1 MATETIGQRIR
12 RRRKTLNLTQK
23 DLAKSLQDAS
33 HGSISQWESD
43 ITSPSAKNLFDLSIA
58 LECDFAWLLNGGEET
73 NVVPASL
80 KSFKV
85 PLISYVQAGVW
96 TESCE
101 LRDSTGF
108 EYIMTSLELSDKA
121 FALQIKGDSMEP
133 EFKEGDVVIIDP
145 AIKPIPGEFV
155 VAMNGESEAT
165 FKKYRELG
173 YDEHERMQ
181 FELIPL
187 NSDYTTMSTLKQQ
200 IRIVG
205 TMVEHRIF
213 RRKR

>member
-1 MATETIGQRIR
+1 MNNLGQRIR
-12 RRRKTLNLTQK
+12 ARREELNLTQE
-23 DLAKSLQDAS
+23 QVAS
-33 HGSISQWESD
+33 QVGIKQQSYQAIESGEVKKPRYLYEISV
-43 ITSPSAKNLFDLSIA
+43 A
-58 LECDFAWLLNGGEET
+58 LKCDMAWLLSGKEKEVK
-73 NVVPASL
+73 NVEPIALKASQ
-80 KSFKV
+80 V

-145 AIKPIPGEFV
+145 AIRPIPGEFV

-173 YDEHERMQ
+173 HDEHERMQ

-187 NSDYTTMSTLKQQ
+187 NPDYTTMSTLTQQ

>member
-1 MATETIGQRIR
+1 MNNFGQRIR
-12 RRRKTLNLTQK
+12 ARREELGLTQEQIASQIGIK
-23 DLAKSLQDAS
+23 QQSYQAIESGNVKKPRYLYEISLALK
-33 HGSISQWESD
+33 
-43 ITSPSAKNLFDLSIA
+43 
-58 LECDFAWLLNGGEET
+58 CDMAWLLSGKEKEVK
-73 NVVPASL
+73 NVKVINFEAY
-80 KSFKV
+80 KV

-133 EFKEGDVVIIDP
+133 EFKEGDLVIVDP
-145 AIKPIPGEFV
+145 SIKPTPGEFV

-173 YDEHERMQ
+173 YDEHERIQ

-187 NSDYTTMSTLKQQ
+187 NPDYTIISTLNQQ
-200 IRIVG
+200 IRIIG

>member
-1 MATETIGQRIR
+1 MSTETIGERIR
-12 RRRKTLNLTQK
+12 RRRKALNLTQK
-23 DLAKSLQDAS
+23 NLAKSLQDAS

-58 LECDFAWLLNGGEET
+58 LECDFAWLLNGGEES

-80 KSFKV
+80 KSFKI
-85 PLISYVQAGVW
+85 PLISYVQAGACF
-96 TESCE
+96 ESCK
-101 LRDSTGF
+101 LKDLTGL
-108 EYIMTSLELSDKA
+108 EYIMTTLELSDKA
-121 FALQIKGDSMEP
+121 FALTIKGDSMEP
-133 EFKEGDVVIIDP
+133 EFREGDIVIIDP
-145 AIKPIPGEFV
+145 SVEPTPGEFV
-155 VAMNGESEAT
+155 VALKGESEVT

-187 NSDYTTMSTLKQQ
+187 NPDYTIMSTLKQQ
-200 IRIVG
+200 IKIIG

>member
-1 MATETIGQRIR
+1 MNNLGQRIR
-12 RRRKTLNLTQK
+12 ARREELGLTQEQIASQIGIK
-23 DLAKSLQDAS
+23 QQSYQAIESGSVKKPRYLYEISLALK
-33 HGSISQWESD
+33 
-43 ITSPSAKNLFDLSIA
+43 
-58 LECDFAWLLNGGEET
+58 CDMAWLLSGKEKEVK
-73 NVVPASL
+73 NVKVINFEAY
-80 KSFKV
+80 KV

-133 EFKEGDVVIIDP
+133 EFKEGDLVIVDP
-145 AIKPIPGEFV
+145 SIKPTPGEFV

-187 NSDYTTMSTLKQQ
+187 NPDYTIISTLNQQ
-200 IRIVG
+200 IRIIG

>member
-1 MATETIGQRIR
+1 MPLNTIGSRIKH
-12 RRRKTLNLTQK
+12 RRKELRLTQQQ
-23 DLAKSLQDAS
+23 LAKAVKGVT
-33 HGSISQWESD
+33 HAAISQWESD
-43 ITSPSAKNLFDLSIA
+43 INSPSAKNLFDLAIA
-58 LECDFAWLLNGGEET
+58 LDCDFAWLLNGGKES
-73 NVVPASL
+73 NVVPANL
-80 KSFKV
+80 KSNKV
-85 PLISYVQAGVW
+85 PLLSYVQAGMW

-108 EYIMTSLELSDKA
+108 EYVMTSLELSNQA
-121 FALQIKGDSMEP
+121 FALTIKGDSMEP
-133 EFKEGDVVIIDP
+133 EFKEGDVIIVDP
-145 AIKPIPGEFV
+145 AISPTPGEFV
-155 VAMNGESEAT
+155 VAINGEAEAT

-187 NSDYTTMSTLKQQ
+187 NPDYTPMSTIKQQ

>member
-1 MATETIGQRIR
+1 MNNLGQRIR
-12 RRRKTLNLTQK
+12 ARREELGLTQEQIASQIGIK
-23 DLAKSLQDAS
+23 QQSYQAIESGSVKKPRYLYEISLALK
-33 HGSISQWESD
+33 
-43 ITSPSAKNLFDLSIA
+43 
-58 LECDFAWLLNGGEET
+58 CDMAWLLSGKEKEVK
-73 NVVPASL
+73 NVKVINFEAY
-80 KSFKV
+80 KV

-133 EFKEGDVVIIDP
+133 EFKEGDLVIVDP
-145 AIKPIPGEFV
+145 SIKPTPGEFV

-187 NSDYTTMSTLKQQ
+187 NPDYTTISTLNQQ
-200 IRIVG
+200 IRIIG

>member
-1 MATETIGQRIR
+1 MNNLGQRIR
-12 RRRKTLNLTQK
+12 ARREELGLTQEQVAEQVGIK
-23 DLAKSLQDAS
+23 QQSYQAIES
-33 HGSISQWESD
+33 GSVKKPRHLYEISV
-43 ITSPSAKNLFDLSIA
+43 TLK
-58 LECDFAWLLNGGEET
+58 CDMAWLLSGKEKDVI
-73 NVVPASL
+73 NVEKIEIHAHQ
-80 KSFKV
+80 V

-96 TESCE
+96 TESYE

-108 EYIMTSLELSDKA
+108 EYIMTSLELSNKA
-121 FALQIKGDSMEP
+121 FALKIKGDSMEP

-145 AIKPIPGEFV
+145 AIKPFPGEFV
-155 VAMNGESEAT
+155 VAVNGDEEAT

-187 NSDYTTMSTLKQQ
+187 NPDYTTMSTLKQQ
-200 IRIVG
+200 IRIIG

>member
-1 MATETIGQRIR
+1 MNNLGQRIKAR
-12 RRRKTLNLTQK
+12 REELSLTQE
-23 DLAKSLQDAS
+23 QVAS
-33 HGSISQWESD
+33 QVGIKQQSYQAIESGEVKKPRYLYEISV
-43 ITSPSAKNLFDLSIA
+43 A
-58 LECDFAWLLNGGEET
+58 LKCDMAWLLSGKEKEVK
-73 NVVPASL
+73 NVEPITL
-80 KSFKV
+80 KARQV

-108 EYIMTSLELSDKA
+108 EYIMTSLELSDQS
-121 FALQIKGDSMEP
+121 FALRIKGDSMEP

-145 AIKPIPGEFV
+145 AVKPIPGEFV

-173 YDEHERMQ
+173 HDEHERMQ

-187 NSDYTTMSTLKQQ
+187 NPDYTTMSTLTQQ
-200 IRIVG
+200 IRIIG

>member
-1 MATETIGQRIR
+1 MNNLGQRIR
-12 RRRKTLNLTQK
+12 ARREELGLTQEQVAEQVGIK
-23 DLAKSLQDAS
+23 QQSYQAIESGGVKKPRHLYE
-33 HGSISQWESD
+33 ISVVL
-43 ITSPSAKNLFDLSIA
+43 K
-58 LECDFAWLLNGGEET
+58 CDMAWLLSGNKEDIR
-73 NVVPASL
+73 NVEVL
-80 KSFKV
+80 DFKTYQV
-85 PLISYVQAGVW
+85 PLISYIQAGAW

-145 AIKPIPGEFV
+145 AVKPMPGEFV
-155 VAMNGESEAT
+155 AAMNGDEEAT

-187 NSDYTTMSTLKQQ
+187 NPDYITMSTLKQQ
-200 IRIVG
+200 IRIIG

>member
-1 MATETIGQRIR
+1 MNTLGSRIR
-12 RRRKTLNLTQK
+12 KKRTELGLTQR
-23 DLAKSLQDAS
+23 DLAKAIKGANHSS
-33 HGSISQWESD
+33 VSQWESD
-43 ITSPSAKNLFDLSIA
+43 TSTPSAKNLFDLSIA
-58 LECDFAWLLNGGEET
+58 LNCDFAWLLNGGIESNITPVE
-73 NVVPASL
+73 L
-80 KSFKV
+80 KSYKV
-85 PLISYVQAGVW
+85 PLISYVQAGMW

-133 EFKEGDVVIIDP
+133 EFKESDVVIIDP
-145 AIKPIPGEFV
+145 AVKPTPGEFV

-187 NSDYTTMSTLKQQ
+187 NPDYTIMNSLKQQ
-200 IRIVG
+200 IRIIG

-213 RRKR
+213 RRKRS

>member
-1 MATETIGQRIR
+1 MALETIGSRIKK
-12 RRRKTLNLTQK
+12 RRKELKVTQK
-23 DLAKSLQDAS
+23 DVAKSMKGVTDAA
-33 HGSISQWESD
+33 ISQWESD

-58 LECDFAWLLNGGEET
+58 LECDFAWLLNGGSES
-73 NVVPASL
+73 NVVPAKL
-80 KSFKV
+80 NLHKV
-85 PLISYVQAGVW
+85 PLISYVQAGLW

-108 EYIMTSLELSDKA
+108 EYVMASSDLSDQA
-121 FALQIKGDSMEP
+121 FALTIKGDSMEP
-133 EFKEGDVVIIDP
+133 EFKEGDIVIIDP
-145 AIKPIPGEFV
+145 NVLPLPGEFV
-155 VAMNGESEAT
+155 VAMNGEEEAT

-173 YDEHERMQ
+173 HDEYERLQ

-187 NSDYTTMSTLKQQ
+187 NPDYTTMSSLKQQ

-205 TMVEHRIF
+205 TMIEHHIF

>member
-1 MATETIGQRIR
+1 MNNLGQRIR
-12 RRRKTLNLTQK
+12 ARREELGLTQEQVAEQVGIK
-23 DLAKSLQDAS
+23 QQSYQAIES
-33 HGSISQWESD
+33 GSVKKPRHLYEISV
-43 ITSPSAKNLFDLSIA
+43 TLK
-58 LECDFAWLLNGGEET
+58 CDMAWLLSGKEKDVI
-73 NVVPASL
+73 NVEKIEIHAHQ
-80 KSFKV
+80 V

-108 EYIMTSLELSDKA
+108 EYIMTSLELSNKA
-121 FALQIKGDSMEP
+121 FALKIKGDSMEP

-145 AIKPIPGEFV
+145 AIKPFPGEFV
-155 VAMNGESEAT
+155 VAVNGDEEAT

-187 NSDYTTMSTLKQQ
+187 NPDYTTMSTLKQQ
-200 IRIVG
+200 IRIIG

>member
-1 MATETIGQRIR
+1 MNNLGQRIR
-12 RRRKTLNLTQK
+12 ARREELGLTQEQVAQQVGIK
-23 DLAKSLQDAS
+23 QQSYQAIESGSVKKPRHLYEISVALQ
-33 HGSISQWESD
+33 
-43 ITSPSAKNLFDLSIA
+43 
-58 LECDFAWLLNGGEET
+58 CDMAWLLSGKDKDVK
-73 NVVPASL
+73 NVEVID
-80 KSFKV
+80 FKTYQV
-85 PLISYVQAGVW
+85 PLISYVQAGLW

-108 EYIMTSLELSDKA
+108 EYIMTSLELSDEA
-121 FALQIKGDSMEP
+121 FALKIKGDSMEP

-145 AIKPIPGEFV
+145 AIKPMPGEFV
-155 VAMNGESEAT
+155 VAVNGEEDAT

-173 YDEHERMQ
+173 HDEHERMQ

-187 NSDYTTMSTLKQQ
+187 NPDYTTMSSLKQQ
-200 IRIVG
+200 IRVIG

>member
-1 MATETIGQRIR
+1 MNNLGQRIR
-12 RRRKTLNLTQK
+12 ARREELGLTQEQVAQQVGIK
-23 DLAKSLQDAS
+23 QQSYQAIESGGVKKPRHLYE
-33 HGSISQWESD
+33 ISV
-43 ITSPSAKNLFDLSIA
+43 A
-58 LECDFAWLLNGGEET
+58 LKCDMAWLLSGKEKDVI
-73 NVVPASL
+73 NVEKIEIHAHQ
-80 KSFKV
+80 V

-145 AIKPIPGEFV
+145 AIKPFPGEFV
-155 VAMNGESEAT
+155 VAVNGDEEAT

-187 NSDYTTMSTLKQQ
+187 NPDYTTMSTLKQQ
-200 IRIVG
+200 IRIIG

>member
-1 MATETIGQRIR
+1 MNNLGQRIR
-12 RRRKTLNLTQK
+12 ARREELNLTQE
-23 DLAKSLQDAS
+23 QVAS
-33 HGSISQWESD
+33 QVGIKQQSYQAIESGEVKKPRYLYEISV
-43 ITSPSAKNLFDLSIA
+43 A
-58 LECDFAWLLNGGEET
+58 LKCDMAWLLSGKEKEVK
-73 NVVPASL
+73 NVEPIAL
-80 KSFKV
+80 KARQV

-101 LRDSTGF
+101 LRDSKGF

-133 EFKEGDVVIIDP
+133 EFKEGDVVIIEP

-155 VAMNGESEAT
+155 VAMNGESEAM

-187 NSDYTTMSTLKQQ
+187 NTDYTTMSTLTQQ

>member
-1 MATETIGQRIR
+1 MTIETIGQRIR
-12 RRRKTLNLTQK
+12 KRRKALKLTQIN
-23 DLAKSLQDAS
+23 LAKSLKDAT

-43 ITSPSAKNLFDLSIA
+43 ITSPSAKNLFDLSKA
-58 LECDFAWLLNGGEET
+58 LECDFAWLLNGGEEV
-73 NVVPASL
+73 NVIPSVL

-85 PLISYVQAGVW
+85 PLISYVQAGLW

-108 EYIMTSLELSDKA
+108 EYIMTSLELSNKA
-121 FALQIKGDSMEP
+121 FALKIKGDSMEP
-133 EFKEGDVVIIDP
+133 EFKEGDVIIIDP
-145 AIKPIPGEFV
+145 FVKPTPGEFV

-187 NSDYTTMSTLKQQ
+187 NSDYTTMSTLTQQ
-200 IRIVG
+200 IKIIG

>member
-1 MATETIGQRIR
+1 MTTETIGQRIR
-12 RRRKTLNLTQK
+12 KRRKALKLTQIN
-23 DLAKSLQDAS
+23 LAKSLKDAT

-43 ITSPSAKNLFDLSIA
+43 ITSPSAKNLFDLSKA
-58 LECDFAWLLNGGEET
+58 LECDFAWLLNGGEEV
-73 NVVPASL
+73 NVIPSVL

-85 PLISYVQAGVW
+85 PLISYVQAGLW

-108 EYIMTSLELSDKA
+108 EYIMTSLELSNKA
-121 FALQIKGDSMEP
+121 FALKIKGDSMEP
-133 EFKEGDVVIIDP
+133 EFKEGDVIIIDP
-145 AIKPIPGEFV
+145 FVKPTPGEFV

-187 NSDYTTMSTLKQQ
+187 NSDYTTMSTLTQQ
-200 IRIVG
+200 IKIIG

>member
-1 MATETIGQRIR
+1 METIGSRIR
-12 RRRKTLNLTQK
+12 KKRVELGLTQR
-23 DLAKSLQDAS
+23 DVAKAIKGVTHS
-33 HGSISQWESD
+33 SISQWESD
-43 ITSPSAKNLFDLSIA
+43 TTTPSSKNLFDLSTA
-58 LECDFAWLLNGGEET
+58 LGCDFAWLLNGGEES
-73 NVVPASL
+73 NVIPAIL
-80 KSFKV
+80 KNNKV

-96 TESCE
+96 TESVE

-108 EYIMTSLELSDKA
+108 EYILTSLDLSDSA
-121 FALQIKGDSMEP
+121 FALELKGDSMEP
-133 EFKEGDVVIIDP
+133 EFKEGDVVIIEP
-145 AIKPIPGEFV
+145 AIEPTPGEFV

-173 YDEHERMQ
+173 YDEHERLQ

-187 NSDYTTMSTLKQQ
+187 NSDYKKMSSLTQQ

>member
-1 MATETIGQRIR
+1 MATETIGERIR
-12 RRRKTLNLTQK
+12 RRRKALNLTQK

-43 ITSPSAKNLFDLSIA
+43 TTSPSAKNLFDLSIA
-58 LECDFAWLLNGGEET
+58 LECDFAWLLNGGEES

-101 LRDSTGF
+101 LMDSTEF
-108 EYIMTSLELSDKA
+108 KYIMTSLELSDKA

-145 AIKPIPGEFV
+145 AINPIPGEFV
-155 VAMNGESEAT
+155 VAMNG
-165 FKKYRELG
+165 
-173 YDEHERMQ
+173 
-181 FELIPL
+181 
-187 NSDYTTMSTLKQQ
+187 
-200 IRIVG
+200 
-205 TMVEHRIF
+205 
-213 RRKR
+213 

>member
-1 MATETIGQRIR
+1 MNNLGQRIR
-12 RRRKTLNLTQK
+12 ARREQLGLTQEQIASQIGIK
-23 DLAKSLQDAS
+23 QQSYQAIESGSVKKPRYLYEISLALK
-33 HGSISQWESD
+33 
-43 ITSPSAKNLFDLSIA
+43 
-58 LECDFAWLLNGGEET
+58 CDMAWLLSGKDKEVK
-73 NVVPASL
+73 NVKVINFEAY
-80 KSFKV
+80 KV

-96 TESCE
+96 TGSCE
-101 LRDSTGF
+101 LRNSTGF

-145 AIKPIPGEFV
+145 AVKPTPGEFV
-155 VAMNGESEAT
+155 LAMNGESEAT

-187 NSDYTTMSTLKQQ
+187 NPDYTIMSTLKQQ
-200 IRIVG
+200 IRIIG

>member
-1 MATETIGQRIR
+1 MNNLGQRIR
-12 RRRKTLNLTQK
+12 ARREELGLTQEQVAVQIGIK
-23 DLAKSLQDAS
+23 QQSYQA
-33 HGSISQWESD
+33 IESGNVKKPRHLYE
-43 ITSPSAKNLFDLSIA
+43 ISIA
-58 LECDFAWLLNGGEET
+58 LKCDMAWLLSGKDKDVI
-73 NVVPASL
+73 NVEKIEVHAHQ
-80 KSFKV
+80 V

-108 EYIMTSLELSDKA
+108 EYIMTSLELSNKA
-121 FALQIKGDSMEP
+121 FALKIKGDSMEP

-145 AIKPIPGEFV
+145 AIKPFPGEFV
-155 VAMNGESEAT
+155 VAVNGDEEAT

-187 NSDYTTMSTLKQQ
+187 NPDYTTMSTLKQQ
-200 IRIVG
+200 IRIIG

>member
-1 MATETIGQRIR
+1 MNNLGQRIR
-12 RRRKTLNLTQK
+12 ARREELGLTQEQVAEQVGIK
-23 DLAKSLQDAS
+23 QQSYQAIESGGVKKPRHLYE
-33 HGSISQWESD
+33 ISVVL
-43 ITSPSAKNLFDLSIA
+43 K
-58 LECDFAWLLNGGEET
+58 CDMAWLLSGNKEDIR
-73 NVVPASL
+73 NVEVL
-80 KSFKV
+80 DFKTYQV
-85 PLISYVQAGVW
+85 PLISYIQAGAW

-145 AIKPIPGEFV
+145 VIKPIPGEFV

-187 NSDYTTMSTLKQQ
+187 NPDYTTMSTLKQQ
-200 IRIVG
+200 IRIIG

>member
-1 MATETIGQRIR
+1 MNNLGQRIR
-12 RRRKTLNLTQK
+12 ARREELGLTQEQVAEQVGIK
-23 DLAKSLQDAS
+23 QQSYQAIESGVVKKPRHLYE
-33 HGSISQWESD
+33 ISV
-43 ITSPSAKNLFDLSIA
+43 TLK
-58 LECDFAWLLNGGEET
+58 CDMAWLLNGKEKEVK
-73 NVVPASL
+73 NVEPIAL
-80 KSFKV
+80 KARQV

-145 AIKPIPGEFV
+145 AIKPLPGEFV

-187 NSDYTTMSTLKQQ
+187 NPDYTTMSTLKQQ
-200 IRIVG
+200 IRIIG

>member
-1 MATETIGQRIR
+1 MIIDTIGQRIR
-12 RRRKTLNLTQK
+12 RRRKDLNLTQK
-23 DLAKSLQDAS
+23 ALAKALNDAT

-58 LECDFAWLLNGGEET
+58 LECDFAWLLNGGKES
-73 NVVPASL
+73 NVIPAIL
-80 KSFKV
+80 KSYKV

-108 EYIMTSLELSDKA
+108 EYVMTSLELSENA

-145 AIKPIPGEFV
+145 AIIPNPGEFV
-155 VAMNGESEAT
+155 VAMNGDSEAT

-187 NSDYTTMSTLKQQ
+187 NPDFNSMSTLKQQ
-200 IRIVG
+200 IRIIG

>member
-1 MATETIGQRIR
+1 MNNLGQRIR
-12 RRRKTLNLTQK
+12 ARREELGLTQEQVAEHVGIK
-23 DLAKSLQDAS
+23 QQSYQAIES
-33 HGSISQWESD
+33 GSVKKPRHLYEISV
-43 ITSPSAKNLFDLSIA
+43 TLK
-58 LECDFAWLLNGGEET
+58 CDMAWLLSGKEKDVI
-73 NVVPASL
+73 NVEKIEIHAHQ
-80 KSFKV
+80 V

-145 AIKPIPGEFV
+145 AIKPFPGEFV
-155 VAMNGESEAT
+155 VAVNGDEEAT

-187 NSDYTTMSTLKQQ
+187 NPDYTTMSTLKQQ
-200 IRIVG
+200 IRIIG